1 MAGSTLSLDAA
12 LRNVM
17 NYTGLL
23 LDEALPM
30 ATSVPA
36 EAMGLAGR
44 KAVLMPGA
52 DADLVLLDADL
63 NVRMTIVA
71 GQVVYQSIYPV

>member
-1 MAGSTLSLDAA
+1 LAGSTLTLDAA

-17 NYTGLL
+17 NYTGLS
-23 LDEALPM
+23 LDEVLPM

-36 EAMGLAGR
+36 EAMGLACR

>member
-1 MAGSTLSLDAA
+1 MAGSTLTLDAA

-17 NYTGLL
+17 NYTGLS
-23 LDEALPM
+23 LDEVLPM

-52 DADLVLLDADL
+52 DADLVLIDADL